1 MNQERSNFQL
11 QDFFIIFIASA
22 LLAAGLQGALLHI
35 LPGVMENK
43 TGRLFMGM
51 WPQDLLFLAG
61 VICCV
66 RVRKESWSQLGV
78 RPIEG
83 KYPIGG
89 PVLAGV
95 GLYVLMLFFVQ
106 LLDRFWP
113 GGLEAQ
119 NVQVYMAPDDGLAH
133 RIFVIITLGFLAPIV
148 EELLFRGVLFQSFC
162 NHLSENTAM
171 VFTSVVFACT
181 HFDFQR
187 FLPLMIGGY
196 LLNLIAVRHHSL
208 LASMMSHSTWNC
220 LMLFIMYT

>member
-35 LPGVMENK
+35 LPGIMENK
-43 TGRLFMGM
+43 AGRLFIGM

-78 RPIEG
+78 RLIEG
-83 KYPIGG
+83 KHPLGG

-95 GLYVLMLFFVQ
+95 GLYVLMIFFVQ

-113 GGLEAQ
+113 GGLEKQ
-119 NVQVYMAPDDGLAH
+119 SVQSYMAPDDALAQ
-133 RIFVIITLGFLAPIV
+133 RIFVIITLGLLAPIA

-162 NHLSENTAM
+162 NYLSENTAM
-171 VFTSVVFACT
+171 VFTSAVFACT

-187 FLPLMIGGY
+187 FLPLMLGGY

-208 LASMMSHSTWNC
+208 LASIISHATWNS
-220 LMLFIMYT
+220 LMLIIIYT